1 MLTFVCLEKGE
12 NWVRRFVWLLILTIA
27 TGCGQQLQ
35 QLAVET
41 MENARLSMTA
51 AENAGAQDV
60 AVSDILTAEEM
71 LTGAETAMQ
80 SGDTERA
87 YRLALRAY
95 LHARIATEKALAVRQ
110 EAQLQEALAALE
122 LQKQRSAEVLRNL
135 ETHRAERDA
144 LKNKD

>member
-12 NWVRRFVWLLILTIA
+12 NWVRGLVWLLILTIT
-27 TGCGQQLQ
+27 TGCGQQLS
-35 QLAVET
+35 QLAIET
-41 MENARLSMTA
+41 AENARVSITV
-51 AENAGAQDV
+51 AEEVGAQDV
-60 AVSDILTAEEM
+60 AISDILTAEEM
-71 LTGAETAMQ
+71 LAGAEAAMQ

-95 LHARIATEKALAVRQ
+95 LYARIATEKALAVRQ

-144 LKNKD
+144 LKK

>member
-12 NWVRRFVWLLILTIA
+12 NWVRGLVWLFILTIA

-41 MENARLSMTA
+41 VENARLSMTA

-71 LTGAETAMQ
+71 LTGAEAAMQ

-122 LQKQRSAEVLRNL
+122 LQKQRTAEVLRNL

-144 LKNKD
+144 LKK

>member
-1 MLTFVCLEKGE
+1 MRGL
-12 NWVRRFVWLLILTIA
+12 VWLLILTIT
-27 TGCGQQLQ
+27 TGCGQQLS
-35 QLAVET
+35 QLAIET
-41 MENARLSMTA
+41 AENARVSITV
-51 AENAGAQDV
+51 AEEVGAQDV
-60 AVSDILTAEEM
+60 AISDILTAEEM
-71 LTGAETAMQ
+71 LAGAEAAMQ

-122 LQKQRSAEVLRNL
+122 LQKQRSAEVLRTL

-144 LKNKD
+144 LKK